1 MNVILLLERS
11 LIENLNFPLNL
22 FFLEH
27 ELVTVFFFDGKSMKD
42 CLQDETEDYILQNV
56 IGSFSSIEN
65 PKG

>member
-1 MNVILLLERS
+1 
-11 LIENLNFPLNL
+11 
-22 FFLEH
+22 
-27 ELVTVFFFDGKSMKD
+27 MKD